1 MPPLFIMIFVFLAIV
16 ITHAIEIENF
26 TTIYPSA
33 VSPNDTRIP
42 LTLGLMVSFSGDYVT
57 SSSVAG
63 VQLALDLINENSSL
77 LPGYRLQYKL
87 TDSQV
92 CLAGSCIDY
101 ASYNGQTCMAYLS
114 TVYARIRTYAFSY
127 LRNRVVLSLFIYMSP
142 YRVMPGTGK

>member
-1 MPPLFIMIFVFLAIV
+1 MHVVSMPSLLKMIVVFLAIV
-16 ITHAIEIENF
+16 ITHAIEVEDLS
-26 TTIYPSA
+26 TIYPSV

-92 CLAGSCIDY
+92 RLARD
-101 ASYNGQTCMAYLS
+101 N
-114 TVYARIRTYAFSY
+114 VY
-127 LRNRVVLSLFIYMSP
+127 
-142 YRVMPGTGK
+142 